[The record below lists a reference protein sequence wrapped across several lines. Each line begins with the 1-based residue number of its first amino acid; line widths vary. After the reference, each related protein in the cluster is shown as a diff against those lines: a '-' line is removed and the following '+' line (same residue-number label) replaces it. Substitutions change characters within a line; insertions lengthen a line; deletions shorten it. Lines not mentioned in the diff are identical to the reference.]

1 MGKTGARIFLTL
13 KLQFIFRILYVSF
26 YLGHF
31 HWEIPPFA
39 APVFLVKDSVTE

>member
-1 MGKTGARIFLTL
+1 MGKIGARIFLTL